1 MTKESFLLRLV
12 AEFTQGAAAVQLFDR
27 YWPRIHTF
35 EWVIDENSLKLL
47 LSEAKQIAADGD
59 PLA

>member
-1 MTKESFLLRLV
+1 MTEESFLLQLV
-12 AEFTQGAAAVQLFDR
+12 AEFTQGATADQLFHR

-35 EWVIDENSLKLL
+35 EWVSNENSLKLL
-47 LSEAKQIAADGD
+47 LSEAKQIAEDGD